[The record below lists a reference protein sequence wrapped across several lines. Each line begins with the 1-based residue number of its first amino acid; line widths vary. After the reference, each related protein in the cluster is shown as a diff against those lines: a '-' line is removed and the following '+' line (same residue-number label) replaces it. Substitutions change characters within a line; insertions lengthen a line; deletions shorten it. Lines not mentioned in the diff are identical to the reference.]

1 MTRLRRFFS
10 NLQPSTIVTWR
21 FRRWYS
27 TYTGCYSCCRCCC
40 SDFGRI
46 FCQFS
51 SATAEAR
58 SGFQAAKSDTAEKLS
73 SPEQRCVCWNIRSD
87 SEKSDGYGILKSC
100 RAVAMITA
108 TVVDSGPIAQSSP
121 FHWYHVYDDISVG
134 AWTVIAAV
142 VGCFKNDRSNNH
154 TGNSLFRVAVLKIRR
169 FLCECTRA
177 FLNVHLCLCGFVF
190 VFVPC
195 LCVCVCVYE
204 YIIGCI
210 CLLGHF
216 GLNAFRRCTWF
227 SREIPLVRWRRAYT
241 SGDRFTIVGRRTKA
255 AFYKE

>member
-51 SATAEAR
+51 SATTATAEAR

-87 SEKSDGYGILKSC
+87 SEKSDGYWILKSC
-100 RAVAMITA
+100 RAVPMITA
-108 TVVDSGPIAQSSP
+108 TVVVSGPIAQSSP
-121 FHWYHVYDDISVG
+121 FHWYHVYDDISVST
-134 AWTVIAAV
+134 WTVITAV

-190 VFVPC
+190 VFVP
-195 LCVCVCVYE
+195 LSVCVRVRIWIYYWVYLF
-204 YIIGCI
+204 IG
-210 CLLGHF
+210 
-216 GLNAFRRCTWF
+216 AFWIECF
-227 SREIPLVRWRRAYT
+227 S
-241 SGDRFTIVGRRTKA
+241 
-255 AFYKE
+255 